1 MPGRNGFSLVELMV
15 VVAIIGILAAISV
28 PNYAAMQS
36 RAKEAAVTEAA
47 HLVQMAV
54 EDYAVEHEG
63 LYSDAAA
70 DIQPK
75 LPGGQLVTNVF
86 TNARTEPQFGAA
98 AATPGQVGV
107 QCVSEAGVVIG
118 YAVTG
123 FGKDEQ
129 ILRYASGI

>member
-15 VVAIIGILAAISV
+15 VVAIIGILAAISI

-63 LYSDAAA
+63 MYSDAAD

-86 TNARTEPQFGAA
+86 TSDRTEPQFGAA
-98 AATPGQVGV
+98 ATTPGQIGLECLNEGGLVVGYV
-107 QCVSEAGVVIG
+107 VSGW
-118 YAVTG
+118 
-123 FGKDEQ
+123 GKDGQ
-129 ILRYASGI
+129 ILRYVSGG